1 MEIVLIML
9 PEYVT
14 GSNRIN
20 LSNPE
25 VSFVPLFLLGSLFD
39 NSLFL
44 YIIKRE
50 IKKTIFLRGTEGVR
64 AMALVAIM

>member
-44 YIIKRE
+44 YKIKRE
-50 IKKTIFLRGTEGVR
+50 IKKTVFLRGTEGVR